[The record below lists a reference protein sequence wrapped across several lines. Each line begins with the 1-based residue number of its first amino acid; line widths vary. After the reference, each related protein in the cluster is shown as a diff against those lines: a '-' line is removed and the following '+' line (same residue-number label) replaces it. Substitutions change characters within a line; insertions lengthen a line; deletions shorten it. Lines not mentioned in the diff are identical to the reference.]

1 MKITSLTIGGFK
13 GIKSKATIPLAPI
26 TLFFGANSTGKSTVL
41 HALLY
46 LYEVIA
52 KRNFDAQYGSITGE
66 ALYFGGFHNLV
77 HGKHLDGVITL
88 GATLDFRDGVAD
100 IWDDY
105 LSDSERWL
113 LESHLGFTPESET
126 DVVTFELDVRW
137 DSIKQR
143 AFISRYMCKSH
154 GIEYFIMTAQA
165 GRPDCQISHYQPLPH
180 WEVDESFEVAHI
192 FESGHWEDVA
202 IKSQDALPNIHQ
214 RLDLSNTSIDWSHV
228 YEDHPLAARLF
239 AEASLS
245 QAAFAPLKL
254 LVKKL
259 EDFIHIGPLRIVPSR
274 STVLNKKTSS
284 QRWYDGTAAW
294 EAFVAAKAPLLDAVN
309 QKFNSSEF
317 LNSGYQFQPVI
328 YGEQSQIEQ
337 RVQLID
343 TSSEIQLTPQSVGI
357 GISQVFPFVVATCI
371 DKELLVSCEQ
381 PELHIHPKWQLSLA
395 DMMLEAVHN
404 SPDRMFFIESHSEH
418 ILLRLLK
425 RRRQTADGEISYL
438 PFGCKKQDVQIV
450 FCEQQQGQTKLLPIK
465 TTDEGE
471 FDAPWPNGFFEE
483 RGEELF

>member
-1 MKITSLTIGGFK
+1 
-13 GIKSKATIPLAPI
+13 
-26 TLFFGANSTGKSTVL
+26 
-41 HALLY
+41 
-46 LYEVIA
+46 
-52 KRNFDAQYGSITGE
+52 
-66 ALYFGGFHNLV
+66 
-77 HGKHLDGVITL
+77 
-88 GATLDFRDGVAD
+88 
-100 IWDDY
+100 
-105 LSDSERWL
+105 
-113 LESHLGFTPESET
+113 
-126 DVVTFELDVRW
+126 
-137 DSIKQR
+137 
-143 AFISRYMCKSH
+143 
-154 GIEYFIMTAQA
+154 
-165 GRPDCQISHYQPLPH
+165 
-180 WEVDESFEVAHI
+180 
-192 FESGHWEDVA
+192 
-202 IKSQDALPNIHQ
+202 
-214 RLDLSNTSIDWSHV
+214 
-228 YEDHPLAARLF
+228 
-239 AEASLS
+239 
-245 QAAFAPLKL
+245 
-254 LVKKL
+254 
-259 EDFIHIGPLRIVPSR
+259 
-274 STVLNKKTSS
+274 
-284 QRWYDGTAAW
+284 
-294 EAFVAAKAPLLDAVN
+294 VN

>member
-13 GIKSKATIPLAPI
+13 GIKNKATIPLAPI

-52 KRNFDAQYGSITGE
+52 KRNFDAQYSSITGE
-66 ALYFGGFHNLV
+66 ALYFGGFYNLV
-77 HGKHLDGVITL
+77 HGKTLEGVITL
-88 GATLDFRDGVAD
+88 GATLDFRDGATD

-105 LSDSERWL
+105 LSDSEHWFL
-113 LESHLGFTPESET
+113 IKSLGFTPDSEA
-126 DVVTFELDVRW
+126 DVFSFELDISW
-137 DSIKQR
+137 DHIKKKV
-143 AFISRYMCKSH
+143 FISRYECSSR
-154 GIEYFIMTAQA
+154 GINYFKMQAQL
-165 GRPDCQISHYQPLPH
+165 GKPDCQIEHYEPLPH
-180 WEVDESFEVAHI
+180 WDVDASFEVEAL
-192 FESGHWEDVA
+192 FNSGEWENV
-202 IKSQDALPNIHQ
+202 SVSSPDALPDIYR
-214 RLDLSNTSIDWSHV
+214 RLDLSEPPFEWSDV
-228 YEDHPLAARLF
+228 NADDPLAAQLF
-239 AEASLS
+239 AEAALS
-245 QAAFAPLKL
+245 QAAFSPLKL
-254 LVKKL
+254 LVRKL
-259 EDFIHIGPLRIVPSR
+259 EDLIHIGPIRIVPSR

-284 QRWYDGTAAW
+284 QRWYDGTAGW
-294 EAFVAAKAPLLDAVN
+294 ETFATAKAPLLDAVN

-328 YGEQSQIEQ
+328 YGEQSQTEQ

-357 GISQVFPFVVATCI
+357 GISQVFPFVVSTCI

-395 DMMLEAVHN
+395 DMMLEAVHKN
-404 SPDRMFFIESHSEH
+404 PERMFFIESHSEH

-425 RRRQTADGEISYL
+425 RRRQTADSEISYL

-450 FCEQQQGQTKLLPIK
+450 FCEQLHGQTKLLPIK

-471 FDAPWPNGFFEE
+471 FDSPWPNGFFEE

>member
-13 GIKSKATIPLAPI
+13 GIKNKATIPLAPI

-52 KRNFDAQYGSITGE
+52 KRNFDPQYSSVTGE

-77 HGKHLDGVITL
+77 HGKQLDGVITL
-88 GATLDFRDGVAD
+88 GATLDFRDGASD

-105 LSDSERWL
+105 LSDSERFF
-113 LESHLGFTPESET
+113 LENSLMLTPDAET
-126 DVVTFELDVRW
+126 DVFTFEIDIQW
-137 DSIKQR
+137 DRQKQR
-143 AFISRYMCKSH
+143 AFVSRYECSSH
-154 GIEYFIMTAQA
+154 RIKFFQIETKQGM
-165 GRPDCQISHYQPLPH
+165 PNSQISHYEPLPH
-180 WEVDESFEVAHI
+180 WEVEDEFKVENL
-192 FESGHWEDVA
+192 FPSGEWKNITIE
-202 IKSQDALPNIHQ
+202 IQDSLPRIDK
-214 RLDLSNTSIDWSHV
+214 RLDLSDSTLQWETKVELPTDSMLFI
-228 YEDHPLAARLF
+228 EAA
-239 AEASLS
+239 LS
-245 QAAFAPLKL
+245 QATLAPLKL
-254 LVKKL
+254 LAKKL
-259 EDFIHIGPLRIVPSR
+259 NDLLHIGPLRIVPTR
-274 STVLNKKTSS
+274 STVLNKKSNS
-284 QRWYDGTAAW
+284 ARWYDGTAGW
-294 EAFVAAKAPLLDAVN
+294 ETFAFAKMSLHDSVN
-309 QKFNSSEF
+309 KKFNSPEF
-317 LNSGYQFQPVI
+317 FNAGYQFQPVT
-328 YGEQSQIEQ
+328 YGEEPQSEK
-337 RVQLID
+337 RVELTEVNTGIK
-343 TSSEIQLTPQSVGI
+343 LTPTNVGI
-357 GISQVFPFVVATCI
+357 GISQVFPFVVAASI

-404 SPDRMFFIESHSEH
+404 NPDRMFFIESHSEH

-425 RRRQTADGEISYL
+425 RRRQTADEEIPYF